1 MRLGDA
7 MATFGSMLLRSSTDI
22 MKCIICGVLGACFIP
37 IAISPAMPYIVLT
50 LLISLSVA
58 LCIGLW
64 KQINGPKINPP
75 RRYVQN
81 QMNALKTSLEND
93 MIARDER
100 VEQNTAEISR
110 LRARLDQA
118 LLEINGLKQDNRQL
132 RTEIGSLR
140 RKIGELV
147 ELGSQLLKD
156 NEELR
161 LQNQD
166 ILKQNTD
173 MLTENRQMQLENR
186 QMLVDN
192 NQTNETNNQIL
203 IQLMHMQQDGAADAP
218 Q

>member
-132 RTEIGSLR
+132 RTEVANLSRQIDNLQAKVGQLLDENRELR
-140 RKIGELV
+140 R
-147 ELGSQLLKD
+147 
-156 NEELR
+156 
-161 LQNQD
+161 QNQE
-166 ILKQNTD
+166 ILKQNTEIQ
-173 MLTENRQMQLENR
+173 TENRQVQIENR

-192 NQTNETNNQIL
+192 KQTNETNNQIL

>member
-1 MRLGDA
+1 MILGDA
-7 MATFGSMLLRSSTDI
+7 MARFGGMLLRSNTDI
-22 MKCIICGVLGACFIP
+22 MKGIICGVLVACFYP
-37 IAISPAMPYIVLT
+37 IANSLAMPYIVLA

-64 KQINGPKINPP
+64 KQINAPKINPS

-81 QMNALKTSLEND
+81 QMNALKTSLAND

-118 LLEINGLKQDNRQL
+118 LLEINDLKQDNRQL
-132 RTEIGSLR
+132 KTEIGSLR

-161 LQNQD
+161 LQNQE

-192 NQTNETNNQIL
+192 KQTNENNNQIL

>member
-192 NQTNETNNQIL
+192 KQTNETNNQIL